1 MFRIFQT
8 KIKND
13 IIVLP
18 NNETENIYLFLS
30 NYAQFFSKL
39 ERKLFV
45 DLYVRKKPTNALK
58 VLYCATYQITA
69 RQYNSIKS
77 QLDGRVKSKKE
88 LQKLYIE
95 ELQEKIKQTENIIKK
110 KTEAKEKSH
119 KLLLEMTGNEKA
131 FPKKV
136 NRYRRLRQDIHQKKR
151 KLHRMHL
158 KLASSQ
164 RDVENNIVRL
174 CFGSKSLFHKQFH
187 LKENGLTFEAWKK
200 EWQEKRAAQCTFI
213 GSKDETYG
221 NQSCTYDTDQNLR
234 IRVSSRDVPKFG
246 KYITLPNIQF
256 SYGQE
261 HLDQAKIPT
270 VGYTKGKGDKKN
282 YYKALTCKFVRKND
296 QWYLFI
302 SVDVEEPEIQT
313 IQGNGSIG
321 VDFNVNFLAVS
332 EVDRHGNYLHS
343 FNVPFK
349 GYQVSSEQAKQS
361 LSEALKRVTVYA
373 LEKQKPIVREELDFK
388 KKKYQ
393 LKQLS
398 KKQANMLSGLGYSM
412 YKEMLDDKCKKI
424 GVAVQTVNPAY
435 TSQMGHHKYMKKYG
449 LSSHESAAMVIARRG
464 LGFKRTEKVPT
475 RHILK
480 DISNFSSK
488 SRVNQWKELT
498 KQWSIYSFNQKSY
511 LLYTMGDSN

>member
-1 MFRIFQT
+1 MFKTFQT
-8 KIKND
+8 KIKNE

-18 NNETENIYLFLS
+18 NHEKEHVYQFLAS
-30 NYAQFFSKL
+30 YADFFSQL

-45 DLYVRKKPTNALK
+45 DLYVRKKPSNGLK

-77 QLDGRVKSKKE
+77 QLDGRVKSKKG
-88 LQKLYIE
+88 LQKLHIE
-95 ELQEKIKQTENIIKK
+95 ELKDKIKQTENIIKK
-110 KTEAKEKSH
+110 KIEAKEKSH
-119 KLLLEMTGNEKA
+119 ESLLKMKGNEKT

-136 NRYRRLRQDIHQKKR
+136 KNYRRLRQFIHQKKR
-151 KLHRMHL
+151 KLHRMQV
-158 KLASSQ
+158 KLENLQ
-164 RDVENNIVRL
+164 RDIENDVVRL
-174 CFGSKSLFHKQFH
+174 CFGSKSLFHKQFN
-187 LKENGLTFEAWKK
+187 LQENELTFEAWKK

-221 NQSCTYDTDQNLR
+221 NQSCTYDTDYNLR
-234 IRVSSRDVPKFG
+234 IRVSAKDEPKYG
-246 KYITLPNIQF
+246 KYIVLPNIHFQ
-256 SYGQE
+256 YGQE
-261 HLDQAKIPT
+261 QIDQAKILT

-282 YYKALTCKFVRKND
+282 YYKALTCRFVRKND
-296 QWYLFI
+296 QWYLYI

-349 GYQVSSEQAKQS
+349 SYRVSSEQAKQS
-361 LSEALKRVTVYA
+361 LSEALKVVTKYA

-388 KKKYQ
+388 KKKLQ

-398 KKQANMLSGLGYSM
+398 KKQAKMLSGLGYAM
-412 YKEMLDDKCKKI
+412 YKEMLDDKCRKL

-449 LSSHESAAMVIARRG
+449 LNSHESAAMVIARRG
-464 LGFKRTEKVPT
+464 LSFKRTEKVPT
-475 RHILK
+475 SHILK
-480 DISNFSSK
+480 NNRKFSSK
-488 SRVNQWKELT
+488 TRINQWKELT

-511 LLYTMGDSN
+511 LLYTMADSK